1 MKLKYSTMRFIQACI
16 FSLIIML
23 ITIFRHYMIIMNR
36 NNLFLILICVCVAY
50 YLLIR
55 PFPQR
60 KEEERSG
67 WNLAIDLIVSISLTL
82 LLHLLFKDYQA
93 LDAFTNPVEWWFI
106 CSVLMIS
113 NLRMGIQALRR
124 DKTKDAK

>member
-1 MKLKYSTMRFIQACI
+1 
-16 FSLIIML
+16 
-23 ITIFRHYMIIMNR
+23 
-36 NNLFLILICVCVAY
+36 VAY

>member
-1 MKLKYSTMRFIQACI
+1 MKLEYSTMRFIQACI